1 MEYLFAAAAVVWL
14 GMLATVVSFMGRQ
27 TRLTREIE
35 DLKRTIEELAEGAD
49 VDREAFGQNGRESEQ

>member
-27 TRLTREIE
+27 ARLTREIE

-49 VDREAFGQNGRESEQ
+49 VDRETFDRNSRKSEQ